1 MNGNYPFYPQFQ
13 QGYQQN
19 WQQGYSQPVPD
30 QLMQYRQMSQP
41 MQNQPQNTPQQPVES
56 PFNWV
61 QGEAGAKAY
70 LVAPNSTV
78 VLWDSEAEVIYVK
91 TANPNGM
98 PSMRVFDYTERLS
111 QQPTPSG
118 HGKNTD
124 YVTRQEF
131 EALAAKIAALSKEE
145 EDGE

>member
-1 MNGNYPFYPQFQ
+1 MNSNYPYYPQ
-13 QGYQQN
+13 YPSAY
-19 WQQGYSQPVPD
+19 QQGYSQPMQD
-30 QLMQYRQMSQP
+30 QLMQYRQMGQQ
-41 MQNQPQNTPQQPVES
+41 MQNPPHNVPQQPVES

-111 QQPTPSG
+111 QQPAPNS

>member
-1 MNGNYPFYPQFQ
+1 MNPNYSYYPQ
-13 QGYQQN
+13 YPSAY
-19 WQQGYSQPVPD
+19 QQGYSQPMQD
-30 QLMQYRQMSQP
+30 QLMQYRQMGQQ
-41 MQNQPQNTPQQPVES
+41 MQNPPQNVPQQPVES

-78 VLWDSEAEVIYVK
+78 VLWDSESEVIYVK

-111 QQPTPSG
+111 QQPIPNG
-118 HGKNTD
+118 HGKNAE